1 MTIYDQYGLWNK
13 QADKQIWNSEP
24 AARPLAINGPSAG
37 PNSRIFMG
45 PCLFS
50 WTSGGWDA
58 KLTESM
64 VDNGD

>member
-1 MTIYDQYGLWNK
+1 MTNMDYGTNKLINKSETLNPQLGLWP
-13 QADKQIWNSEP
+13 ST
-24 AARPLAINGPSAG
+24 GPSAG